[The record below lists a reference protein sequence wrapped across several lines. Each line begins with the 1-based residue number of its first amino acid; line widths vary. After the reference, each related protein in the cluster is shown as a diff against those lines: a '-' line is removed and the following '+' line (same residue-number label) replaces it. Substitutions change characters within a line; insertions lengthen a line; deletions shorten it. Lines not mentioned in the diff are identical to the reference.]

1 MPNILQYVR
10 KRDHKART
18 FAPSDNTDEEKKAL
32 KESTRLKYSDDLIE
46 SNLNKKV
53 FGKIKRP
60 NDLEIEKFL
69 ENINKYED
77 INLNDVSNLIDEIKK
92 ISLWVIMF

>member
-1 MPNILQYVR
+1 M
-10 KRDHKART
+10 KR
-18 FAPSDNTDEEKKAL
+18 KKAI